1 MKYDLTNKLHRKQF
15 VKRCND
21 MLKKNCGCVELIDQ
35 SKRSLNQNAYL
46 HVLIRILALETGV
59 TETYAKQVYFKQLAN
74 PDLFIAEKTDEVSGV
89 KVSYLRSTS
98 ELTAQE
104 MSKAINSFRHWSEDN
119 GYYLPEANLED
130 DGSMSFAS
138 DNDAEAFHQAEIETS
153 RMEQY
158 L

>member
-21 MLKKNCGCVELIDQ
+21 MLKKGCKCVELIDQ

-119 GYYLPEANLED
+119 GYYLPEASLED